1 MKSGLVKLSLALLS
15 AVFVLGCMDQGPGPV
30 GVDGLVPQFAPGNK
44 GKPDK
49 PGGDGGSELAE
60 VTLGP
65 PMEMASLLASGQNDD
80 VKVSLGVFFSGHPI
94 EMAFDTESCVTTVGA
109 GGRHDGDLPKDDQ
122 DTLEDQLDNTVS
134 SGSFTL
140 KVDKVAGTGHILVS
154 YQDEEGV
161 DWTIN
166 FERESLVEPTENENE
181 FKFTGTI
188 EVSADGWG
196 GAKGKR
202 GRRAIACEGPY

>member
-30 GVDGLVPQFAPGNK
+30 GVDGLVPQFAPGNN

-94 EMAFDTESCVTTVGA
+94 EMAFDTESCVKTIGA

-134 SGSFTL
+134 SGVLHIESRQ
-140 KVDKVAGTGHILVS
+140 GRGHWPYTRLI
-154 YQDEEGV
+154 
-161 DWTIN
+161 
-166 FERESLVEPTENENE
+166 P
-181 FKFTGTI
+181 
-188 EVSADGWG
+188 
-196 GAKGKR
+196 
-202 GRRAIACEGPY
+202 GRRRRGLDDQLRARIPR